1 MANSIPIHNVY
12 YLLCYAWNRLEQAA
26 IADASSLPT
35 TKLADL
41 FATVLCT
48 GIDHLARRGLEK
60 CFESHHETLTGIR
73 GRIDFGGSLRKNSFF
88 QGQAVCVFDEVS
100 LNTTANRI
108 LNTTVKRLLKFGEL
122 DRELRSRLRT
132 VARSLRNLKEIE
144 LTNALFRKVQVSS
157 NRAYYGFLLNVCEFV
172 HHSWL
177 VDEANGDRKFRDFT
191 RDDAAMARLFESFLF
206 NFMARECPQW
216 SVVREEI
223 KWDAGSVTD
232 PELRYLPRMRT
243 DISARRTGEYKII
256 DAKFYTNT
264 LSSRYDVEK
273 LHSANLY
280 QILSYL
286 MNAKFGDGVQPQGVL
301 IYPRVDRDLREDYSI
316 LGRTISVRTINLN
329 APWKLIDQELRQ
341 ILQ

>member
-1 MANSIPIHNVY
+1 VANSIPIHNVY

-60 CFESHHETLTGIR
+60 CFDAQHETLSGIR

-88 QGQAVCVFDEVS
+88 QGRAVCDFDEVS

-108 LNTTVKRLLKFGEL
+108 LNTTVKQLLKFGEL

-132 VARSLRNLKEIE
+132 VARSLRNIKEIE
-144 LTNALFRKVQVSS
+144 LTSALFRKVQVSS
-157 NRAYYGFLLNVCEFV
+157 NRAYYGFLLDVCEFV
-172 HHSWL
+172 HHAWL
-177 VDEANGDRKFRDFT
+177 VDEAKGDRKFRDFT

-206 NFMARECPQW
+206 NFMTRECPQW
-216 SVVREEI
+216 SVVREDI
-223 KWDAGSVTD
+223 KWNARSVTD
-232 PELRYLPRMRT
+232 PDLRYLPRMRT

-256 DAKFYTNT
+256 DAKFYSKT
-264 LSSRYDVEK
+264 LSSHYGVEK
-273 LHSANLY
+273 FYNANLY

-286 MNAKFGDGVQPQGVL
+286 MNAKPGDGMHPHGVL

-316 LGRTISVRTINLN
+316 LGKTISVRTINLN
-329 APWKLIDQELRQ
+329 SAWKLIDQQLRQ

>member
-1 MANSIPIHNVY
+1 M
-12 YLLCYAWNRLEQAA
+12 EQAA
-26 IADASSLPT
+26 IADAGGLPM

-41 FATVLCT
+41 FAAVLCT

-60 CFESHHETLTGIR
+60 CFDAQHETLSGIR

-88 QGQAVCVFDEVS
+88 HGQAVCAFDEVS
-100 LNTTANRI
+100 MNTAANRI
-108 LNTTVKRLLKFGEL
+108 LNTTVKQLLKFGEL

-132 VARSLRNLKEIE
+132 VERSLRDIKEID
-144 LTNALFRKVQVSS
+144 LTSALFRKVQVSS
-157 NRAYYGFLLNVCEFV
+157 NRAYYGFLLDVCEFV
-172 HHSWL
+172 HNSWL
-177 VDEANGDRKFRDFT
+177 VDEANGGRKFRDFA

-206 NFMARECPQW
+206 NFMTRECPQW
-216 SVVREEI
+216 SVVREDI
-223 KWDAGSVTD
+223 KWDARSATD
-232 PELRYLPRMRT
+232 RELRYLPRMRT

-264 LSSRYDVEK
+264 LSSHYDVEK
-273 LHSANLY
+273 IHNANLY

-286 MNAKFGDGVQPQGVL
+286 MNAKPDRGVAPHGIL

-316 LGRTISVRTINLN
+316 LGKTISVRTVNLN

-341 ILQ
+341 LLQ